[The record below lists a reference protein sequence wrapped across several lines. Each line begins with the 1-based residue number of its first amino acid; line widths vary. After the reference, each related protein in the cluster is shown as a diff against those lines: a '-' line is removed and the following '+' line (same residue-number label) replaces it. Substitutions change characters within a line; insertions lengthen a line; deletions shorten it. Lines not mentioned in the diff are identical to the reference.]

1 VHGLESKYGNC
12 VDFVYLDIDNAAT
25 KNAKD
30 RLGYRAQPNFFL
42 LDKTGKVVWKKY
54 GPLTEPE
61 LETQLRSVL
70 TP

>member
-12 VDFVYLDIDNAAT
+12 VDFIYLDIDNAAT

-30 RLGYRAQPNFFL
+30 RLGYLAQPHFFL
-42 LDKTGKVVWKKY
+42 LDPTGKVVWKKA
-54 GPLTEPE
+54 GRVTETE
-61 LETQLRSVL
+61 LETQLRGAL